1 LSPKEDTTMGVETEK
16 RQRTPARRRWLL
28 LSVLGAINLVALG
41 LVATPSQAQVITC
54 SSTLSNQTIA
64 ASVVVQSGMACQL
77 VNVEV
82 SGRVDVQSGA
92 DLFLES
98 SRIRGPLAGAASSFV
113 SANDSR
119 VDGMTTMTQ
128 SFGLYSTSSRFDRLV
143 DIRNGGFV
151 YSDDSTHWGGI
162 LSSGGETVIENGVV
176 LGSVSTSGDQLTDLF
191 DTAVFG
197 PVSVTNATYG
207 SVMCHMG
214 AALSVNV
221 RTSAGV
227 VQIGSAGPTTGCG
240 FNLLGSLG
248 IFDNVGADI
257 QITGNFIAGNL
268 SCTGNNPAPFGA
280 SNLVGG
286 SRTGQCASLSPK
298 PASSSIESDIE
309 ATSGIQQTSTAPR
322 TSHILSLIA
331 QRTA

>member
-1 LSPKEDTTMGVETEK
+1 MGVETAQK
-16 RQRTPARRRWLL
+16 QRTPIWRRWRL
-28 LSVLGAINLVALG
+28 LSVLAAVNLVGLG
-41 LVATPSQAQVITC
+41 LVAAPSSAQVVTC
-54 SSTLSNQTIA
+54 TSTLSNQTIA
-64 ASVVVQSGMACQL
+64 ASLVVPSGAACQL

-82 SGRVDVQSGA
+82 SGRADVQTGA

-98 SRIRGPLAGAASSFV
+98 SRIRGPLGVAANSFV
-113 SANDSR
+113 QADDSR
-119 VDGMTTMTQ
+119 VDGMTTLNQ
-128 SFGLYSTSSRFDRLV
+128 AFGIYSTSSRFDRLLDV
-143 DIRNGGFV
+143 RNGGFI

-162 LSSGGETVIENGVV
+162 LSNGGETVVENGVV
-176 LGSVSTSGDQLTDLF
+176 LGSVSTTGDRLTDLF

-197 PVSVTNATYG
+197 PVSVTSSTYG

-227 VQIGSAGPTTGCG
+227 VQIGAAGPTTGCG

-268 SCTGNNPAPFGA
+268 ACTGNNPAPFG
-280 SNLVGG
+280 SGNLVGG
-286 SRTGQCASLSPK
+286 SRTGQCTSLAPK
-298 PASSSIESDIE
+298 PAASATESSG
-309 ATSGIQQTSTAPR
+309 TQQTSTAPR
-322 TSHILSLIA
+322 TSHILTLIA

>member
-1 LSPKEDTTMGVETEK
+1 MGVETAQK
-16 RQRTPARRRWLL
+16 QRTPARRRWRL
-28 LSVLGAINLVALG
+28 LSVLAVVNLVALG
-41 LVATPSQAQVITC
+41 LVAAPSQAQVITC
-54 SSTLSNQTIA
+54 TSTLSNQTIA
-64 ASVVVQSGMACQL
+64 ASIVVPSGAACQL

-82 SGRVDVQSGA
+82 SGRTDVQTGA

-98 SRIRGPLAGAASSFV
+98 SRLRGPLAAAANSFV

-128 SFGLYSTSSRFDRLV
+128 AFGIYSTSSRFDRLLDV
-143 DIRNGGFV
+143 RNGGFI

-162 LSSGGETVIENGVV
+162 LSNGGETVIENGVV
-176 LGSVSTSGDQLTDLF
+176 LGSVSTTGDRLTDLF

-197 PVSVTNATYG
+197 PVSVTSSTYG

-227 VQIGSAGPTTGCG
+227 IQIGSAGPTTGCG

-248 IFDNVGADI
+248 VHDNVGADI
-257 QITGNFIAGNL
+257 QLTGNFIAGNL
-268 SCTGNNPAPFGA
+268 ACTNNNPAPFG
-280 SNLVGG
+280 SGNLVGG
-286 SRTGQCASLSPK
+286 SRTGQCTSLSPK
-298 PASSSIESDIE
+298 PASATTESS
-309 ATSGIQQTSTAPR
+309 SGIQQTTGTAPR
-322 TSHILSLIA
+322 TSHILTLIA